1 MDINIINNK
10 PIKWSDEL
18 DTICVKLH
26 EVEKTKNYKE
36 FYSFIK
42 TTRIPF
48 IPCYEKD
55 TKVVYQECFRVL
67 HKIGEISI
75 PVSVALSMH
84 YYVLASMASFP
95 FSKTSKQYW
104 VREMLLKRIK
114 NEQLLI
120 ANTGSVRT
128 FKNVSGNKS
137 IVAQKERDIYV
148 INGEAPF
155 MSLSGVADYMVF
167 TASLLQGEN
176 AVFFVPLDTHK
187 IKYSD
192 TAFGDAMQ
200 GSFTKSVRFEN
211 LNVPIDNVIKLDS
224 SQEERCE
231 LLIYQRS
238 WFQALMPGTYL
249 GAAFRTIMELKEFAK
264 SKIKNDKILLESESF
279 KDNIGEL
286 MIKYKAACQLC
297 EQAGVSIVDFK
308 IGNKKSL
315 ERIFEASVVSK
326 YFATHFSEEI
336 ITKTRHLMG
345 SRFLS
350 PNSFTNKVYKE
361 IVFGTLQPMTDPD
374 IKNYFSTQV
383 IHNEIRRM

>member
-1 MDINIINNK
+1 MNISITNNQ
-10 PIKWSDEL
+10 PIHKNDEL
-18 DTICVKLH
+18 ENICTKLR
-26 EVEKTKNYKE
+26 EVEKTKNYKD
-36 FYSFIK
+36 FYSYLK
-42 TTRIPF
+42 TTKIPF

-55 TKVVYQECFRVL
+55 VKTMYQECFRVL
-67 HKIGEISI
+67 HRIGEISI

-104 VREMLLKRIK
+104 VREMLLKKIK
-114 NEQLLI
+114 NERLLI

-137 IVAQKERDIYV
+137 IVAEKEKDSYT

-155 MSLSGVADYMVF
+155 MSLSGIADYMVF
-167 TASLLQGEN
+167 TASIFQDEK
-176 AVFFVPLDTHK
+176 AVFFVPLDTDK
-187 IKYSD
+187 IKFED
-192 TAFGDAMQ
+192 TAFGDAMR

-211 LNVPIDNVIKLDS
+211 LNVHSTNVIKLDS
-224 SQEERCE
+224 TQEERCE

-249 GAAFRTIMELKEFAK
+249 GAAFRVLLEVKEFAQGK
-264 SKIKNDKILLESESF
+264 MKNGKIVSESESF
-279 KDNIGEL
+279 LDNIGEL

-297 EQAGVSIVDFK
+297 EQAGISIEGFK
-308 IGNKKSL
+308 IGNKRSL
-315 ERIFEASVVSK
+315 ENMFEASALSK
-326 YFATHFSEEI
+326 YFATHFSEDI
-336 ITKTRHLMG
+336 ITKIRHLMG

-350 PNSFTNKVYKE
+350 PNSYTNKVYKE

-374 IKNYFSTQV
+374 IKNYFSNQMMN
-383 IHNEIRRM
+383 NEIQKI